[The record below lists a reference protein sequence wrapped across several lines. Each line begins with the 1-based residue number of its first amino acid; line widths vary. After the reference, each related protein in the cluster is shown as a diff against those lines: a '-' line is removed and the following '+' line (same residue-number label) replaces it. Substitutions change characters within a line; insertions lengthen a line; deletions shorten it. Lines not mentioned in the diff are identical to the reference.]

1 MKCKLLFADFNEK
14 LNVSKTPQLSNLI
27 NKIRSAALELFH
39 VGRRRVVGKAHFRTL
54 IANFLK

>member
-1 MKCKLLFADFNEK
+1 MPISTKNGMYQQMLVKLRSIKF
-14 LNVSKTPQLSNLI
+14 
-27 NKIRSAALELFH
+27 NKIRSAALELLH